1 MLEQRH
7 MTLREA
13 VTAISGLVTMGVA
26 LSAAFVAWAVIVAP
40 TSVVSGLLHA
50 SDSPSV
56 DMVVHALYGTLM
68 HVVHYF

>member
-1 MLEQRH
+1 

-40 TSVVSGLLHA
+40 TSVVTGLLHA
-50 SDSPSV
+50 SDSRPV
-56 DMVVHALYGTLM
+56 ELVVQALYGTLM
-68 HVVHYF
+68 HVVRYF